1 LEYDSW
7 VFEAVGEL
15 LALAPT
21 LSTPIS
27 RKTLRESL
35 ETHLSS
41 FRAETFTKSIIA
53 LESSL
58 NLTRSFVQ
66 KLINEE
72 RIPYLYNFLKMCYAL
87 HTTPAKFYLGSDKD
101 IFNKLSSILERLPV
115 SPRVNGHKKGS
126 HLTTEDIDYIRMV
139 LVTIVD
145 SINEPPFPS
154 LRKIA
159 KLTGYSTDNLV
170 SQCSELSKTIVIR
183 SANKPLNEDNIIRMM
198 KALENALNA
207 TYPISLRTISKQIG
221 CSEQTL
227 KKYFPMLCD
236 AIISRYL
243 GRFNEAEIERRLQD
257 ALKSE
262 DLALSLSE
270 IARQLGTTRDLIK
283 RRYPE
288 LCKNITNRRD
298 SEQKKIRE
306 NLLVENA
313 LEIRQAVIMYHSQG
327 IYPSSKR
334 VSSYLEDDF
343 ILFQPENRKV
353 WKTTMRDL
361 GYFAQN
367 E

>member
-1 LEYDSW
+1 
-7 VFEAVGEL
+7 
-15 LALAPT
+15 
-21 LSTPIS
+21 
-27 RKTLRESL
+27 
-35 ETHLSS
+35 
-41 FRAETFTKSIIA
+41 
-53 LESSL
+53 
-58 NLTRSFVQ
+58 
-66 KLINEE
+66 
-72 RIPYLYNFLKMCYAL
+72 
-87 HTTPAKFYLGSDKD
+87 
-101 IFNKLSSILERLPV
+101 
-115 SPRVNGHKKGS
+115 
-126 HLTTEDIDYIRMV
+126 
-139 LVTIVD
+139 
-145 SINEPPFPS
+145 
-154 LRKIA
+154 
-159 KLTGYSTDNLV
+159 
-170 SQCSELSKTIVIR
+170 
-183 SANKPLNEDNIIRMM
+183 M

-221 CSEQTL
+221 YSEQTL
-227 KKYFPMLCD
+227 KKYFSMLCD
-236 AIISRYL
+236 AILSRYL

-298 SEQKKIRE
+298 SKQKKIRE
-306 NLLVENA
+306 NLLVKNA
-313 LEIRQAVIMYHSQG
+313 LEIRQSVIMYHSRG

-334 VSSYLEDDF
+334 VSLYLKDDF